1 MNVRTLLSLVALL
14 VVFQYS
20 WSETCSGPGPLQA
33 RINNQPS
40 ADAYLALGNWFNENR
55 QIECAIEAFQSGL
68 KLEPNSALL
77 SYDLGLGL
85 LSAGRAEEALAPLRH
100 SVKLR
105 PGDGNAH
112 LGLAA
117 ALASLGRHNEALA
130 EFQAA
135 LKINPASTKALDGLA
150 KSLLA
155 TGDNDTV
162 IKRLRSAPRNEALTI
177 DLSTAYQNEGQTDQA
192 TQVFVEGLKAH
203 PDSNLLTRALVTHYV
218 HDSQFEAACKVSKDL
233 VQRKPRDFDAQHIY
247 LQALVIAEHNDL
259 ALTLGRKLLA
269 LAPHDANL
277 LQLNGIAERKTG
289 DYRDAR
295 KHLEEAVALKPK
307 DFTARSNLGLV
318 LAQLKD
324 PAGAKKELETAFEL
338 GETDL
343 QARFELARVL
353 RTLGETEEAQKQ
365 LKLYQQQLKE
375 KSDRYEAVMRAAEA
389 ANALKAGDKLKAAEL
404 YRKASALEPDDASI
418 AYRLAMVLA
427 DLGDVEGQ
435 RSALEQA
442 VKADPSLVLA
452 QYQLGYL
459 EFQAGNDPAA
469 ERQFRL
475 VVQALPDNTQAWC
488 SLASTLGRQSRF
500 QEAQQALDHAL
511 KLEPDSPVALKIKE
525 MLAAA
530 VAQH

>member
-1 MNVRTLLSLVALL
+1 MAVTSTGSSIGRVCRLLAGARTGFIVVAILGESLVSHA
-14 VVFQYS
+14 QA
-20 WSETCSGPGPLQA
+20 CSGPATLEAQIRQHPNADTCVALGIWFSENHQPGCAVAPLQKS
-33 RINNQPS
+33 IQ
-40 ADAYLALGNWFNENR
+40 
-55 QIECAIEAFQSGL
+55 
-68 KLEPNSALL
+68 
-77 SYDLGLGL
+77 
-85 LSAGRAEEALAPLRH
+85 
-100 SVKLR
+100 LR
-105 PGDGNAH
+105 PGQARAH
-112 LGLAA
+112 LALAA
-117 ALASLGRHNEALA
+117 AFASLGRPNEALP
-130 EFQAA
+130 EWRAA
-135 LKINPASTKALDGLA
+135 LKITPASTKALDGLA

-155 TGDNDTV
+155 TGDNETV
-162 IKRLRSAPRNEALTI
+162 INRLRAAPRDEALTI
-177 DLSTAYQNEGQTDQA
+177 DLSTAYQNEGQTDEA
-192 TQVFVEGLKAH
+192 TQVFIEGLKAH

-218 HDSQFEAACKVSKDL
+218 HDSQFEAACKVAADL

-259 ALTLGRKLLA
+259 ALPLGRKLLA

-277 LQLNGIAERKTG
+277 LQLNGIVERKTG
-289 DYRDAR
+289 DYPNAR
-295 KHLEEAVALKPK
+295 KHLEEAVALMPR

-324 PAGAKKELETAFEL
+324 AAGAKKELETAFEL

-353 RTLGETEEAQKQ
+353 RTLGDTEDAQKQ
-365 LKLYQQQLKE
+365 LNLYQQQLKE

-389 ANALKAGDKLKAAEL
+389 AHTLKAGDKQKAAEL
-404 YRKASALEPDDASI
+404 YRKACALEPGDATL

-427 DLGDVEGQ
+427 DLGDVEGE
-435 RSALEQA
+435 RAALEQA
-442 VKADPSLVLA
+442 VKTDPTLVLA
-452 QYQLGYL
+452 QYQLGFL
-459 EFQAGNDPAA
+459 EFQAGDDAGA

-475 VVQALPDNTQAWC
+475 VVQTLPDNAQAWC

-500 QEAQQALDHAL
+500 HEAQQALDHAL